1 MLRYLQPV
9 IRMAGGGHSRL
20 GRECECVFIKDIFSS
35 LDRYE
40 DCLVSVSGTV
50 VDVVMPN
57 SQLSPNRPLVLSLDD
72 GTGEVRCVFF
82 GFQNYKHLT
91 SVTAGQ
97 TFLARGLVSLYRD
110 ELQIKCE
117 TLKIVTDPNFETLW
131 INKVLYEKKRSD
143 K

>member
-1 MLRYLQPV
+1 
-9 IRMAGGGHSRL
+9 MAGGGNSRV
-20 GRECECVFIKDIFSS
+20 GRECLSLFIKDIFSS

-40 DCLVSVSGTV
+40 DSLVCVSGTV

-57 SQLSPNRPLVLSLDD
+57 SQLNPSRPLVLSLDD

-91 SVTAGQ
+91 SVTVGQ
-97 TFLARGLVSLYRD
+97 TFLARGLVSFYRD
-110 ELQIKCE
+110 DVQIKCE
-117 TLKIVTDPNFETLW
+117 SMKVVTDPNFETLW
-131 INKVLYEKKRSD
+131 INKVIYEKKQTD